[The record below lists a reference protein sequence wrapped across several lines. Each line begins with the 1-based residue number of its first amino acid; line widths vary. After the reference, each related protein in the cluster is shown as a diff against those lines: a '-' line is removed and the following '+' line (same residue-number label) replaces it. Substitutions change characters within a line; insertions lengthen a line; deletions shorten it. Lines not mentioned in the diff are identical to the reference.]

1 MNITHNESQR
11 RYELEID
18 GELAA
23 IAEYTPS
30 DGTLIFDHTYTEPAF
45 RGRGLAAQ
53 VVRAALDDVRK
64 GGHKIVPSCWFVAEF
79 IDENP
84 AYADLVA

>member
-1 MNITHNESQR
+1 MNFTHNEKDH
-11 RYELEID
+11 RYELRVD
-18 GELAA
+18 GELAS

-30 DGTLIFDHTYTEPAF
+30 DGTLVFDHTYTEPTF

-64 GGHKIVPSCWFVAEF
+64 GGRKIVPSCWFVAEF
-79 IDENP
+79 IDEHP
-84 AYADLVA
+84 AYQDLVA